1 LLVDGCRLLGF
12 PIIIKFFQSTNNINY
27 KQKKM
32 EYNKLE
38 VWLEARKLVNLLYG
52 SSKLFPKEELFGL
65 TNQMRRA
72 AISILSNIAEGCG
85 RQTSKDTLHF
95 LHISRGSLYELE
107 TQYYLALDQKYIDS
121 TNFNIAFEQIQSCKK
136 LLNGFI
142 NYYKS
147 KI

>member
-1 LLVDGCRLLGF
+1 
-12 PIIIKFFQSTNNINY
+12 
-27 KQKKM
+27 M

-38 VWLEARKLVNLLYG
+38 VWIEARKLVNLLYD

-72 AISILSNIAEGCG
+72 AVSIPSNIAEGCG

-95 LHISRGSLYELE
+95 LHIARGSLYELE
-107 TQYYLALDQKYIDS
+107 TQYYLALDQKYIAEND
-121 TNFNIAFEQIQSCKK
+121 FNGAFEQMQGCKK

-142 NYYKS
+142 NYYKN